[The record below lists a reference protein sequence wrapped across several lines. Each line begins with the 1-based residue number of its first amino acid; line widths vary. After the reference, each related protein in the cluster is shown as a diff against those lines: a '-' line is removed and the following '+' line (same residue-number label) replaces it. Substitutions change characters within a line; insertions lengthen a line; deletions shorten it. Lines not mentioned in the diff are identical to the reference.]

1 MCLWANCSYLFLGLP
16 SRNLPTST
24 PPQSEFP
31 QTTTSQHAVLYTLQT
46 RPASRPVSVLL
57 RAQPVIRSGRF
68 VITSFTSSHTR
79 IGMWGKKIHT
89 LSFTTSCPRRPRF
102 CFDDEE
108 SSVGWWSGRASTTLY
123 RIETVVL
130 YCVYLPT
137 DLTPHTGTP
146 GFIVVPPPPPIPTT
160 TESVAK
166 YIINAQRGWFIRWC
180 CWVSQVG
187 CWPAD
192 PLSSVDRNKTV
203 KSVKIVI
210 NRAKY

>member
-16 SRNLPTST
+16 SRNLPPST

-31 QTTTSQHAVLYTLQT
+31 QTTSTSTPSSSIHCRLDQQTGECPAEGPTSHPFRTLRHHIVHQLTHALECGEN
-46 RPASRPVSVLL
+46 RFIHCRSPRPVHGFVL
-57 RAQPVIRSGRF
+57 
-68 VITSFTSSHTR
+68 
-79 IGMWGKKIHT
+79 T
-89 LSFTTSCPRRPRF
+89 LKSRRW
-102 CFDDEE
+102 
-108 SSVGWWSGRASTTLY
+108 VGGLVAPLQRYTIVGQC
-123 RIETVVL
+123 IETVVL

-146 GFIVVPPPPPIPTT
+146 GFIVVPPPIPTT

-166 YIINAQRGWFIRWC
+166 YVINAQRGWFIRWC